1 MCHEVMVQ
9 SLNNCASV
17 IVAAIGLK
25 APMTL
30 TLVDGKRLA
39 SGKVNTLILTLIFFH
54 VNFMRRL
61 GSSVLSDAS
70 LCLCLFVLL
79 KLDIY

>member
-9 SLNNCASV
+9 SLNNSASV

-39 SGKVNTLILTLIFFH
+39 SGK
-54 VNFMRRL
+54 
-61 GSSVLSDAS
+61 S
-70 LCLCLFVLL
+70 
-79 KLDIY
+79 